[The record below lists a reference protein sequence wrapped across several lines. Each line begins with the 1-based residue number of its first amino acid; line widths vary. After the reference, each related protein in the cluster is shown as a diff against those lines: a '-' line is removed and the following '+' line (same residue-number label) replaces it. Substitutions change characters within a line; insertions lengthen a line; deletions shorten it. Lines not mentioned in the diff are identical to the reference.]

1 MKSFIFAY
9 LFYGLTAI
17 SIANNELQNND
28 FYDGL
33 GRMSNGLISYGANL
47 PVLKKKPSINPD
59 LIEIRERI
67 RNINEKIL
75 HLELA
80 IDLEIEDYNFHKD
93 VLEIDRELWINKV
106 VLNSNINN
114 SLENSWNESE
124 LMILE
129 AKKKLES
136 LQERIKLE
144 GQWGD
149 ISLKYNPLKN
159 IDPNLRYRFPF

>member
-1 MKSFIFAY
+1 MKLLTFA
-9 LFYGLTAI
+9 LFNSVIIVL
-17 SIANNELQNND
+17 SLANDESQNNNT
-28 FYDGL
+28 YDGI

-114 SLENSWNESE
+114 SLENNWNESE

-129 AKKKLES
+129 VEKKLES
-136 LQERIKLE
+136 LQEKIKLE

>member
-9 LFYGLTAI
+9 LFCGLTSI

-28 FYDGL
+28 FYNGL

-114 SLENSWNESE
+114 SLASRQV
-124 LMILE
+124 LT
-129 AKKKLES
+129 AS
-136 LQERIKLE
+136 LAL
-144 GQWGD
+144 
-149 ISLKYNPLKN
+149 
-159 IDPNLRYRFPF
+159 